1 MAASRLAIALTGLL
15 VSGVFSADLSNPAT
29 AEDNG
34 VRTPATEA
42 GSSADG
48 GASANVEASTKTVLV
63 PEQLELKADRQFY
76 DSKRKIT
83 IAEGNVTARLG
94 EAQLQADRIEF
105 DTAFRTLFARGSV
118 RLRRGNQFF
127 QASVLRYNLVQN
139 EGELDDVYGV
149 IDLEDTPAALPK
161 PANKPTVGRSSTEY
175 NSQSAEEKLQSNSET
190 DSSMACTPFLPPVP
204 DWHPQPWAVTAWG
217 GQMIDAA
224 FGDTFLFNGRMRP
237 EAVMGVGL
245 QKRIARAGPI
255 ALELEADLFSHVA
268 KQQQGG
274 EYNQDTPYADLPA
287 QSFGEGVLG
296 IGARLWVQPWLS
308 FSLMEGV
315 SYNTDQSL
323 YEKTFRKN
331 YSQLLNYLGFEL
343 EAAVSQDLSL
353 VGRIHHRSGAFGTYN
368 GVTEGS
374 NAYLLGLRYRW
385 GRDLPNFD
393 VAVMPPP
400 DGCPDPDRDQRIN
413 PSSLSERLESIALGD
428 GGEPQQHVPLAKSTK
443 PAEIAPAEQQAMRT
457 AAIQTI
463 DQRVSDIDL
472 TGSFSIERRSGVP
485 IRRLNSSVQDE
496 NRFGVVKVPQLK
508 RLGSTKLLNG
518 TISRWRIQANR
529 IRITAKGW
537 QSDRMGFSN
546 DPFTP
551 SQSRIDA
558 EGVIAREQ
566 PNGDLL
572 ISARRNRLIID
583 ERLPIP
589 VTRRQLIAKEEEIEN
604 RWVLGID
611 NEDRGGL
618 FVGRTIPPITIGN
631 STELALEPQVLL
643 QRAFSD
649 GGENLGDIFG
659 LEAKLTSRV
668 GGYRLNS
675 EADISSF
682 DGDSFLDNSRY
693 WVDLGRNVDLG
704 FLGEV
709 QTKLFGAYRY
719 RTWNGSLGET
729 DIQAAYGM
737 YGEKSGEWSQGDIE
751 HRYLVRGAVGDY
763 YADRFKKKRML
774 RTGRGSLFASLTSNF
789 PLWKGKRAELTP
801 TEAYR
806 YSPVAIVPGVSLA
819 TNINSTVAMYGQG
832 SQQSSLSF
840 SGGPTVTLG
849 TFSKPFLDFTQIS
862 VIGGGTLQSGA
873 SPFEFDRIVDFGT
886 LGVGITQQI
895 VGPLMFSTG
904 VNLNVDPGSAYYGE
918 VIDSNF
924 ELRWQRRSYD
934 IGLYFNPYEGIGGV
948 RFRLNDFKFKGTG
961 VPFVPY
967 APTDWLNHNSKN
979 QPF

>member
-1 MAASRLAIALTGLL
+1 MAEEILVDEGASKEEADPKPDAAS
-15 VSGVFSADLSNPAT
+15 
-29 AEDNG
+29 
-34 VRTPATEA
+34 
-42 GSSADG
+42 
-48 GASANVEASTKTVLV
+48 V
-63 PEQLELKADRQFY
+63 PEQLKLKADRQFY

-94 EAQLQADRIEF
+94 DAQIQADRVEF
-105 DTAFRTLFARGSV
+105 DAGFRTLFARGSV
-118 RLRRGNQFF
+118 RLRRGQQFF
-127 QASVLRYNLVQN
+127 QASALRYNLVQN

-149 IDLEDTPAALPK
+149 IDLEGVPTTLEQTAETPSVETPTTRQVTQPTKTSLP
-161 PANKPTVGRSSTEY
+161 SSADQE
-175 NSQSAEEKLQSNSET
+175 
-190 DSSMACTPFLPPVP
+190 DSMACPPFLPPVP

-245 QKRIARAGPI
+245 QKRIARAGPV
-255 ALELEADLFSHVA
+255 ALELEADLFSHLA
-268 KQQQGG
+268 SQQRGG
-274 EYNQDTPYADLPA
+274 EYNQAIPYADLPA

-323 YEKTFRKN
+323 YEKTYRKN

-343 EAAVSQDLSL
+343 EAAVSEDLSL

-385 GRDLPNFD
+385 GRDLPTFHD
-393 VAVMPPP
+393 VALMPPP
-400 DGCPDPDRDQRIN
+400 EGCSDPDRAERVN
-413 PSSLSERLESIALGD
+413 PSSLSERLESITLGD
-428 GGEPQQHVPLAKSTK
+428 GGQPQQHVPSVKGTDLVAISPSK
-443 PAEIAPAEQQAMRT
+443 QQELRT
-457 AAIQTI
+457 AAIQNI

-508 RLGSTKLLNG
+508 RLGSTQLLNG

-529 IRITAKGW
+529 IRITANGW

-589 VTRRQLIAKEEEIEN
+589 VTRRQLIQKEEEVEN

-611 NEDRGGL
+611 NEDRDGL
-618 FVGRTIPPITIGN
+618 FIGRTLQPISIGQN
-631 STELALEPQVLL
+631 TELALEPQVLV
-643 QRAFSD
+643 QRAASD

-668 GGYRLNS
+668 GDFRLNS
-675 EADISSF
+675 EADISTF
-682 DGDSFLDNSRY
+682 NGDTFLDNSRY
-693 WVDLGRNVDLG
+693 WVDLGRKVDMG

-709 QTKLFGAYRY
+709 KTKLFGAYRY

-729 DIQAAYGM
+729 DIQAAYGF
-737 YGEKSGEWSQGDIE
+737 YGEKSGEWLQGDNK

-763 YADRFKKKRML
+763 YADQFKKNRML
-774 RTGRGSLFASLTSNF
+774 RSGRSSLFASLTSNF
-789 PLWKGKRAELTP
+789 PLWKGKSAELTP
-801 TEAYR
+801 SKAYR
-806 YSPVAIVPGVSLA
+806 YSPVAIVPGISLS
-819 TNINSTVAMYGQG
+819 TNINSTMAMYGEG
-832 SQQSSLSF
+832 ASQTSLSF

-862 VIGGGTLQSGA
+862 VIGGGTLKNGA

-886 LGVGITQQI
+886 LGLGITQQI

-904 VNLNVDPGSAYYGE
+904 VNFNVDPGSAYYGE
-918 VIDSNF
+918 VIDSNV

-934 IGLYFNPYEGIGGV
+934 IGVYFNPYEGIGGV

-967 APTDWLNHNSKN
+967 TPTDWLNRNNNNK
-979 QPF
+979 PY

>member
-1 MAASRLAIALTGLL
+1 MAAEDFRVKLPASDADI
-15 VSGVFSADLSNPAT
+15 SSDGV
-29 AEDNG
+29 
-34 VRTPATEA
+34 
-42 GSSADG
+42 
-48 GASANVEASTKTVLV
+48 ASANVETAVV

-94 EAQLQADRIEF
+94 EAQIQADRIEF

-118 RLRRGNQFF
+118 RLRRGNQYF

-149 IDLEDTPAALPK
+149 LDLEGTSSTLPALTR
-161 PANKPTVGRSSTEY
+161 KPTVGSSLIEPS
-175 NSQSAEEKLQSNSET
+175 SQVAEREPHSSVED

-245 QKRIARAGPI
+245 QKRIARAGPV

-268 KQQQGG
+268 KQQRGG

-308 FSLMEGV
+308 FSLMEGI

-385 GRDLPNFD
+385 GRDLPSYA

-428 GGEPQQHVPLAKSTK
+428 GGQPQQHVPLQNSTK
-443 PAEIAPAEQQAMRT
+443 PAEITPAEQQALRT
-457 AAIQTI
+457 VAIQTI
-463 DQRVSDIDL
+463 DQRVSDIGL

-485 IRRLNSSVQDE
+485 VRRLNSSVQDE

-508 RLGSTKLLNG
+508 RLGSAKLLNG

-537 QSDRMGFSN
+537 QSEQMGFSN

-566 PNGDLL
+566 PNGDL
-572 ISARRNRLIID
+572 
-583 ERLPIP
+583 
-589 VTRRQLIAKEEEIEN
+589 
-604 RWVLGID
+604 
-611 NEDRGGL
+611 
-618 FVGRTIPPITIGN
+618 
-631 STELALEPQVLL
+631 
-643 QRAFSD
+643 
-649 GGENLGDIFG
+649 
-659 LEAKLTSRV
+659 
-668 GGYRLNS
+668 
-675 EADISSF
+675 
-682 DGDSFLDNSRY
+682 
-693 WVDLGRNVDLG
+693 
-704 FLGEV
+704 
-709 QTKLFGAYRY
+709 
-719 RTWNGSLGET
+719 
-729 DIQAAYGM
+729 
-737 YGEKSGEWSQGDIE
+737 
-751 HRYLVRGAVGDY
+751 
-763 YADRFKKKRML
+763 
-774 RTGRGSLFASLTSNF
+774 
-789 PLWKGKRAELTP
+789 
-801 TEAYR
+801 
-806 YSPVAIVPGVSLA
+806 
-819 TNINSTVAMYGQG
+819 
-832 SQQSSLSF
+832 
-840 SGGPTVTLG
+840 
-849 TFSKPFLDFTQIS
+849 
-862 VIGGGTLQSGA
+862 
-873 SPFEFDRIVDFGT
+873 
-886 LGVGITQQI
+886 
-895 VGPLMFSTG
+895 
-904 VNLNVDPGSAYYGE
+904 
-918 VIDSNF
+918 
-924 ELRWQRRSYD
+924 
-934 IGLYFNPYEGIGGV
+934 
-948 RFRLNDFKFKGTG
+948 
-961 VPFVPY
+961 
-967 APTDWLNHNSKN
+967 
-979 QPF
+979 